1 MGARSRAKNA
11 VEQEEFPEGIR
22 PRNPITEAFG
32 VEPHKL
38 YRLTDVAELL
48 SVDEK
53 LVRWWIRKGSIEA
66 FKLPNRAWR
75 IRGIEIVRMLEQGRS
90 KTKGT

>member
-1 MGARSRAKNA
+1 MGAPSRAKKA
-11 VEQEEFPEGIR
+11 AEQDEFAEGIR

-38 YRLTDVAELL
+38 YRLADVAELL

>member
-11 VEQEEFPEGIR
+11 AEQEEFTDGIR
-22 PRNPITEAFG
+22 SRNPITEAFG